1 MVEAIDAVEEALDG
15 HAMLVKGKELAA
27 VVRCESPL
35 EENAERGSVAREEL
49 MVVQIFADTLG
60 LELLDGFADG

>member
-1 MVEAIDAVEEALDG
+1 
-15 HAMLVKGKELAA
+15 MLVKGKELAA